1 MHTDNNRVAKIL
13 RKIPWLDGLVM
24 NRKEERERERERE
37 QTKIKKQNSK
47 FFIIS
52 QRTLFCIQTTTI
64 AFVKHD

>member
-13 RKIPWLDGLVM
+13 RKIPCLDGLVM
-24 NRKEERERERERE
+24 RERERERE

>member
-1 MHTDNNRVAKIL
+1 ML
-13 RKIPWLDGLVM
+13 RWFS
-24 NRKEERERERERE
+24 NERERERERE
-37 QTKIKKQNSK
+37 QTKIKKQDSK